1 MSEIFGKIKGKL
13 RRLSSTTTPP
23 TTTELCEYTLYTIT
37 NNRNTTVT
45 TTTTVIRLVHEFIRS
60 VTVIV
65 EIVVLSR
72 DFNVFGADSLRS
84 LE

>member
-37 NNRNTTVT
+37 NNRNTTV
-45 TTTTVIRLVHEFIRS
+45 IRLVNEFIRS